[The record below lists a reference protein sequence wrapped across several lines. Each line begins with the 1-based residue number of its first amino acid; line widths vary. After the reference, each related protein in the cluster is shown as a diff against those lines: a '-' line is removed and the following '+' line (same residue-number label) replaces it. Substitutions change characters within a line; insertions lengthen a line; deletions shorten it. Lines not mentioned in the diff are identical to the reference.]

1 MFRLKLVPQDTALDF
16 FRFWRYTFGASAVAM
31 VLSLLIFAIV
41 GLNFGIDFRGGTS
54 IRTEAAQPVDVGA
67 YRDALSPLALG
78 DVAITEVFDPTFRDD
93 QNVALVR
100 IQAQEGEESVSPA
113 VVAEIE
119 AALQALDPSL
129 RFTSVESVGPKVSG
143 ELIQS
148 AIIAVALAL
157 AAVLFYVWIRFEWQ
171 FSVGAVAALVHDVV
185 LTIGIFTILQIRFDL
200 AIIAAL
206 LTIVGYSLNDTVV
219 VFDRVRENLIKY
231 KKRPLKEVLN
241 ISVNETLSRTVMT
254 SVTTLLALIALFVLG
269 GDVIRGFVFAM
280 IWGVVVGTYSSVF
293 VASAVLLWLGVTRDW
308 SKTSDDKP
316 GTQFTTAKKGG

>member
-1 MFRLKLVPQDTALDF
+1 MRLKLVPQDTSIDF
-16 FRFWRYTFGASAVAM
+16 FRHWRTTFGASMVAM
-31 VLSLLIFAIV
+31 VLSIAAFLV
-41 GLNFGIDFRGGTS
+41 MGLNFGIDFRGGTS
-54 IRTEAAQPVDVGA
+54 IRTEAQAPVDIGA
-67 YRDALSPLALG
+67 YRAAVMPLGFG
-78 DVAITEVFDPTFRDD
+78 DVAITEVFDPAFGTDR
-93 QNVALVR
+93 NVAMVR
-100 IQAQEGEESVSPA
+100 IQAQEGTEAITTEQISA
-113 VVAEIE
+113 VRE
-119 AALQALDPSL
+119 ALQELDPTL
-129 RFTSVESVGPKVSG
+129 TFAAVDSVGPKVSG

-148 AIIAVALAL
+148 AIISVVLAL
-157 AAVLFYVWIRFEWQ
+157 AAVLFYIWLRFEWQ
-171 FSVGAVAALVHDVV
+171 FSVGAVAALVHDIV
-185 LTIGIFTILQIRFDL
+185 LTIGIFSVLQIRFDL

-280 IWGVVVGTYSSVF
+280 IWGVIVGTYSSVF

>member
-1 MFRLKLVPQDTALDF
+1 MYRLKLVPQDTSVDF
-16 FRFWRYTFGASAVAM
+16 FRFWRYTFGGSVVAM
-31 VLSLLIFAIV
+31 VLSLLVFAIV

-54 IRTEAAQPVDVGA
+54 IRTEAQQPVDVGA
-67 YRDALSPLALG
+67 YRDALTPLALG
-78 DVAITEVFDPTFRDD
+78 DLAITEVFDPTFRDD
-93 QNVALVR
+93 QNVAMVR
-100 IQAQEGEESVSPA
+100 IQAQEGQESVTPE
-113 VVAEIE
+113 VVAEVE
-119 AALQALDPSL
+119 AALQGVDPTLS
-129 RFTSVESVGPKVSG
+129 FTSVESVGPKVSG

-148 AIIAVALAL
+148 AIIAVTLAL

-254 SVTTLLALIALFVLG
+254 SVTTLLALTALFVLG

-293 VASAVLLWLGVTRDW
+293 VASAVLLWLGVKRDW
-308 SKTSDDKP
+308 SKTTDDTP
-316 GTQFTTAKKGG
+316 GTQFTTGGKGA